1 MHLVLLYLTLID
13 HLRFDEIQM
22 EWAHELF
29 QSHNT
34 RPILFISKMQNI
46 APPKYVPYEKEPH
59 ALVRALQV
67 SMPYLR
73 LKEFVI
79 HTDHERLQNL
89 RSQTKLNKRHANWP
103 TPMNATEEKSYIV

>member
-1 MHLVLLYLTLID
+1 MG
-13 HLRFDEIQM
+13 
-22 EWAHELF
+22 
-29 QSHNT
+29 T
-34 RPILFISKMQNI
+34 RDISKATTQGQSCLLVKQNI
-46 APPKYVPYEKEPH
+46 GLPKYVPYEKEPH